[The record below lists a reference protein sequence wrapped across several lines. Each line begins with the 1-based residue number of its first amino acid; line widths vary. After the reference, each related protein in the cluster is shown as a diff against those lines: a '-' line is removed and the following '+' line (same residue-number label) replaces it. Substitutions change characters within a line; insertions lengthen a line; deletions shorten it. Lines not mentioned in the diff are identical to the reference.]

1 MGTVKYFKIAVSG
14 ILLTGVLNVNAQ
26 TKNPALNKDTTRSNS
41 IWYPSEYG
49 ANDEIGAVNLLT
61 PEIVIQAMKLVKK
74 GKTLPLAVLVDKNL
88 PAFRHRSFHLYNI
101 QPGEQGGKTLG
112 PNKFTFND
120 ELVNGWTGV
129 GTQLNGIG
137 HIGIDNVYYNG
148 NKAADFVTV
157 EGVKKLGIEKVP
169 PIVTRAVVLD
179 MTAYYG
185 KATVPGGTE
194 FSVAD
199 IQAVLKKEGLTL
211 HKGDVVL
218 FNTGWLELIGKDNK
232 QFLEVEP
239 GIGMEAAAWLA
250 GQGTVAFGGDTW
262 ASEVYP
268 NPKTND
274 EFPVNQFMLAK
285 KGIYNLELIDTRPL
299 VKEKVWEFLF
309 VLGQPLYVGST
320 QVNVNPVAIY

>member
-1 MGTVKYFKIAVSG
+1 MLLLSAMFLLG
-14 ILLTGVLNVNAQ
+14 ILNTNAQ
-26 TKNPALNKDTTRSNS
+26 QITSSRQLSINPADSS
-41 IWYPSEYG
+41 WYPSVYG
-49 ANDEIGAVNLLT
+49 TNDEIGAANLIT
-61 PEIVIQAMKLVKK
+61 PELVLQSLKLVKK
-74 GKTLPLAVLVDKNL
+74 GKTIPLAVPVDKNL

-185 KATVPGGTE
+185 KAIVPGGTE

-211 HKGDVVL
+211 RKGDIVL

-239 GIGMEAAAWLA
+239 GIGMEAAVWLA
-250 GQGTVAFGGDTW
+250 GQGMVAFGGDTW

-268 NPKTND
+268 NPKSGE
-274 EFPVNQFMLAK
+274 EFPINQFLLAK
-285 KGIYNLELIDTRPL
+285 KGVYNLELIDTRSL

-309 VLGQPLYVGST
+309 VLGQPLYIGST

>member
-1 MGTVKYFKIAVSG
+1 MKFNKILLSG
-14 ILLTGVLNVNAQ
+14 ILLLGTVYADAQ
-26 TKNPALNKDTTRSNS
+26 QKTINIDPKDTTWFNG
-41 IWYPSEYG
+41 PYG
-49 ANDEIGAVNLLT
+49 KGDEIGAANLIN
-61 PEIVIQAMKLVKK
+61 PELVLQSVKLVKK
-74 GKTLPLAVLVDKNL
+74 GKTLPLAVPIDKNL

-112 PNKFTFND
+112 PNKFSFND

-148 NKAADFVTV
+148 NKAVDFVTV

-169 PIVTRAVVLD
+169 PIVTRAVLLD
-179 MTAYYG
+179 MTAHYG
-185 KATVPGGTE
+185 KAIVPGGTE
-194 FSVAD
+194 FTVAD
-199 IQAVLKKEGLTL
+199 IQAVLKKEGITL
-211 HKGDVVL
+211 KKGDVVL
-218 FNTGWLELIGKDNK
+218 FNTGWLELIGKDNNR
-232 QFLEVEP
+232 FLETEP
-239 GIGMEAAAWLA
+239 GIGMEAAQWLA
-250 GQGTVAFGGDTW
+250 DQQIVAFGGDTW

-268 NPKTND
+268 NPKSNE
-274 EFPVNQFMLAK
+274 EFPINQFLLAK